1 MSVNL
6 QMSDVKK
13 EDFLLADSVKTS
25 PNISNELRLLLYA
38 LNATDEK
45 QQKRLENFL
54 AHTDID
60 WNDFIKLVVDR
71 HRVTGP
77 VYKNLIH
84 YGKTLI
90 PESVSGHLK
99 RQYQQSAFKM
109 LAMTTELV
117 KITGIF
123 DKHGIRALP
132 FKGPVLGMQLLG
144 DCCMRRSG
152 DLDIVVPQESVPHA
166 EELLMNSGYKKIKP
180 QNQFSRKQYKSFIKK
195 SVHSNFFNPDT
206 QISVEL
212 HWKFFSDYICSVN
225 FDSVWQNRQMIK
237 IGQSQLPSCA
247 LDDTV
252 ILLLI
257 HGGKHSWRRLFWV
270 NDIFLILNTYTS
282 NDFKRLMDR
291 VEALGI
297 KRLTSSAM
305 ILLETLFDFDLPES
319 IHKMDRKDKI
329 IPFLVQTSLF
339 HITESDELNQKIS
352 FPFFKI
358 KHMLSN
364 FFLVSNSRYK
374 ALFFFKVLFPP
385 DFGYLSLPDTFF
397 FLYYPLRPFFW
408 FFRKFTK
415 IKPARMRQ
423 KANNPQ
429 NSSLCV
435 KSPPCS

>member
-1 MSVNL
+1 MNISQINSL
-6 QMSDVKK
+6 
-13 EDFLLADSVKTS
+13 
-25 PNISNELRLLLYA
+25 NISNELRLLLYSVNVA
-38 LNATDEK
+38 NKE
-45 QQKRLENFL
+45 QQKRLENLL

-60 WNDFIKLVVDR
+60 WNNFIKLVVDR

-77 VYKNLIH
+77 VYKNLML
-84 YGKTLI
+84 YAKALI

-99 RQYQQSAFKM
+99 RKYQQSAFKM

-117 KITGIF
+117 NIIGIF

-132 FKGPVLGMQLLG
+132 FKGPVLGMQLFG

-152 DLDIVVPQESVPHA
+152 DLDIVVPQESLPHA
-166 EELLMNSGYKKIKP
+166 EKLLMNSGYKKVKP
-180 QNQFSRKQYKSFIKK
+180 QNQFSPKQYKSFIKK

-247 LDDTV
+247 LDDKV

-257 HGGKHSWRRLFWV
+257 HGGKHSWRRLFWL

-282 NDFKRLMDR
+282 HDFKRLMDR
-291 VEALGI
+291 VEVLGI
-297 KRLTSSAM
+297 KRLAFSAM
-305 ILLETLFDFDLPES
+305 ILLAILFDFSLPET
-319 IHKMDRKDKI
+319 IYKMADKDNK
-329 IPFLVQTSLF
+329 IPFLVRTSLF
-339 HITESDELNQKIS
+339 HIIESDELNQRIS
-352 FPFFKI
+352 FPFFNI

-374 ALFFFKVLFPP
+374 TLYFIKVLFPP

-397 FLYYPLRPFFW
+397 FLYYPFRPFFW

-415 IKPARMRQ
+415 IKPARIQ
-423 KANNPQ
+423 KKPNDPKP
-429 NSSLCV
+429 SFLCV

>member
-1 MSVNL
+1 MTTYVKNS
-6 QMSDVKK
+6 SD
-13 EDFLLADSVKTS
+13 
-25 PNISNELRLLLYA
+25 ISNELRLLLHA
-38 LNATDEK
+38 LNVTNEK
-45 QQKRLENFL
+45 QEKRLESFL

-77 VYKNLIH
+77 VYKNLMH
-84 YGKTLI
+84 YVKAFI
-90 PESVSGHLK
+90 PESVSDKLK
-99 RQYQQSAFKM
+99 KRYHQSAFKM

-132 FKGPVLGMQLLG
+132 FKGPVLGMQLFG

-166 EELLMNSGYKKIKP
+166 EKLLMNSGYQKIKP
-180 QNQFSRKQYKSFIKK
+180 QNQFSRKQYESFIKK
-195 SVHSNFFNPDT
+195 SLHFNFFNPDT
-206 QISVEL
+206 QIAVEL
-212 HWKFFSDYICSVN
+212 HWKFFPDYICSVD
-225 FDSVWQNRQMIK
+225 FDGVWQNRQMIK
-237 IGQSQLPSCA
+237 IGQNQLPSCA

-257 HGGKHSWRRLFWV
+257 HGGKHCWRQLFWL
-270 NDIFLILNTYTS
+270 NDIFLILNNYTS
-282 NDFKRLMDR
+282 HDFKRLMNR
-291 VEALGI
+291 IEALDI
-297 KRLTSSAM
+297 QRIAFSAM
-305 ILLETLFDFDLPES
+305 ILLETLFDVDLPES
-319 IHKMDRKDKI
+319 IHSMDRKDKRI
-329 IPFLVQTSLF
+329 SFLVQTSLF
-339 HITESDELNQKIS
+339 HITESDELNQMLN

-358 KHMLSN
+358 KYLLSN

-374 ALFFFKVLFPP
+374 AEFFCKVLFPP
-385 DFGYLSLPDTFF
+385 DFSYLSLPDSFF

-415 IKPARMRQ
+415 IKPARIRR
-423 KANNPQ
+423 KTDNRQ
-429 NSSLCV
+429 NSFLSV